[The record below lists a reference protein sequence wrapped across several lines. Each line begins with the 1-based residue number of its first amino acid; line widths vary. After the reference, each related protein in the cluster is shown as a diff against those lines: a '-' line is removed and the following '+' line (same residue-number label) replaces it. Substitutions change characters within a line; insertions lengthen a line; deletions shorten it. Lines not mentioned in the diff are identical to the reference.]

1 MAKKKKKRPVRSPA
15 HQPQRS
21 VGTNLTRSLAYAEEL
36 LQHKKWSE
44 AQEVLTE
51 LHQQHPQHP
60 QVLEMLANLSLDQKN
75 IARYQYYVE
84 KLLKQQPDDPDL
96 TVALAGAYL
105 TNQRFALALRT
116 FRQFLARWPA
126 DERAPEVQRTID
138 DIDVDML
145 FRMNMM
151 EAHGPDGLDLAVLH
165 EKVLVLIEQ
174 GEMAQARAVATQ
186 FITRQPD
193 FPPVLNNIS
202 QTYYAEGDIAQAIA
216 TARQVLDI
224 DPHNIHALCN
234 MTRYLCIAGRLD
246 EARAYAARLTGLT
259 VTADE
264 QYAKQMEALSYLGD
278 DDGVLEVF
286 AAAERVD
293 ITGQGMTSAL
303 MYHFAAV
310 ATMRQGD
317 EKRAKDLW
325 QQALK
330 EAPWFSLA
338 RENLDDLNKPVEERH
353 APWPFSLS
361 DWLPLPL
368 QKEVQALAKR
378 LANSA
383 DTSNAS
389 ITRQMQ
395 RWLKAHPEIIN
406 VIPHLLERSDPIGRR
421 TALYMAEQCDQP
433 EVHAALREFALG
445 QSGPDK
451 IRMQAV
457 RSAQQIGS
465 IPSGQ
470 LRMWL
475 RGEWSEVIM
484 MDIEITTEPMHNH
497 KSKTAK
503 LAADATRALREHRV
517 EDGMELLHQAI
528 ALEPDAP
535 DLQNNLAMAYSLQG
549 DAARAEAMVRE
560 IHQQY
565 PDYFSG
571 VVNMARIHLQKGEL
585 DEAQALLQ
593 SLLERKRLHISEME
607 NLCETQVRLLLA
619 KGESKAA
626 QAWLDLWS
634 QVNPDNPNIAALRGK
649 LSLPA
654 WLRKLLRVRKA

>member
-1 MAKKKKKRPVRSPA
+1 
-15 HQPQRS
+15 
-21 VGTNLTRSLAYAEEL
+21 
-36 LQHKKWSE
+36 
-44 AQEVLTE
+44 
-51 LHQQHPQHP
+51 
-60 QVLEMLANLSLDQKN
+60 
-75 IARYQYYVE
+75 
-84 KLLKQQPDDPDL
+84 
-96 TVALAGAYL
+96 
-105 TNQRFALALRT
+105 
-116 FRQFLARWPA
+116 
-126 DERAPEVQRTID
+126 
-138 DIDVDML
+138 
-145 FRMNMM
+145 
-151 EAHGPDGLDLAVLH
+151 
-165 EKVLVLIEQ
+165 
-174 GEMAQARAVATQ
+174 
-186 FITRQPD
+186 
-193 FPPVLNNIS
+193 
-202 QTYYAEGDIAQAIA
+202 
-216 TARQVLDI
+216 
-224 DPHNIHALCN
+224 
-234 MTRYLCIAGRLD
+234 
-246 EARAYAARLTGLT
+246 
-259 VTADE
+259 
-264 QYAKQMEALSYLGD
+264 
-278 DDGVLEVF
+278 
-286 AAAERVD
+286 
-293 ITGQGMTSAL
+293 
-303 MYHFAAV
+303 
-310 ATMRQGD
+310 
-317 EKRAKDLW
+317 
-325 QQALK
+325 
-330 EAPWFSLA
+330 
-338 RENLDDLNKPVEERH
+338 
-353 APWPFSLS
+353 
-361 DWLPLPL
+361 
-368 QKEVQALAKR
+368 
-378 LANSA
+378 
-383 DTSNAS
+383 
-389 ITRQMQ
+389 
-395 RWLKAHPEIIN
+395 
-406 VIPHLLERSDPIGRR
+406 
-421 TALYMAEQCDQP
+421 MAEQCDQP

-457 RSAQQIGS
+457 RSAQKIGS

>member
-15 HQPQRS
+15 RQPQRTM
-21 VGTNLTRSLAYAEEL
+21 GTNLTRNLAYAEEL
-36 LQHKKWSE
+36 LQHKKWNA

-75 IARYQYYVE
+75 IPKYQYYVE
-84 KLLKQQPDDPDL
+84 KLLNQQPDDPDL
-96 TVALAGAYL
+96 TLALAGAYL

-126 DERAPEVQRTID
+126 HERAAEVQRTID
-138 DIDVDML
+138 DIDADMPSL
-145 FRMNMM
+145 MNTM
-151 EAHGPDGLDLAVLH
+151 EAHGPDGLDLVVLH
-165 EKVLVLIEQ
+165 EKVLVLMEQ

-216 TARQVLDI
+216 TARQVLERE
-224 DPHNIHALCN
+224 PHNIHALCN
-234 MTRYLCIAGRLD
+234 MTRYLCIAGRFD
-246 EARAYAARLTGLT
+246 EAQECAARLTGLT
-259 VTADE
+259 VTADDH
-264 QYAKQMEALSYLGD
+264 YAKQMEALSYLGD

-286 AAAERVD
+286 AAAEGAD
-293 ITGQGMTSAL
+293 ITGQGLTSAL
-303 MYHFAAV
+303 VYHLAAV
-310 ATMRQGD
+310 ATMRRGD
-317 EKRAKDLW
+317 EKRAQDLW

-338 RENLDDLNKPVEERH
+338 RENLNDLSKPGEERH
-353 APWPFSLS
+353 APWPFSFS

-368 QKEVQALAKR
+368 QEEVQDLAKR
-378 LANSA
+378 LVNSA
-383 DTSNAS
+383 DTSDAS
-389 ITRQMQ
+389 ITRQIR
-395 RWLKAHPEIIN
+395 RWLKAHPEIIK
-406 VIPHLLERSDPIGRR
+406 VIPHLLDRGDPIGRR
-421 TALYMAEQCDQP
+421 TALYMAEQSDQP

-445 QSGPDK
+445 QRGPDK
-451 IRMQAV
+451 VRMQAV
-457 RSAQQIGS
+457 RSAQKMGVIS
-465 IPSGQ
+465 SGL

-475 RGEWSEVIM
+475 RGEWSEVMM
-484 MDIEITTEPMHNH
+484 MDIEIISKPMHNH
-497 KSKTAK
+497 KPKTLK
-503 LAADATRALREHRV
+503 LAADATLALREHRV
-517 EDGMELLHQAI
+517 EEAMELLNQAI

-549 DAARAEAMVRE
+549 DTARAEAMVRE
-560 IHQQY
+560 IYQQY

-585 DEAQALLQ
+585 DEAQALLKP
-593 SLLERKRLHISEME
+593 LLEYKRLHISEIE
-607 NLCETQVRLLLA
+607 SLCETQVRLWLA
-619 KGESKAA
+619 KGEPKAA
-626 QAWLDLWS
+626 QAWLDMWS
-634 QVNPDNPNIAALRGK
+634 QINPDSPNIATLRRK

-654 WLRKLLRVRKA
+654 WLHKLLRVSKA